1 MNHQPQPSAALE
13 AAARRRRELREA
25 LVALEAA
32 ISSPLRDR
40 ETWRRTV
47 LERLDMLR
55 AAFDEHVG
63 ETESEGGLYDEMA
76 EIAPHLSGKARRLR
90 EDHAPIAG
98 LLDDAYRQVAVP
110 FPPDADLDQLR
121 DDLQRLMGRI
131 VRHRQQGA
139 DLVWEAYAIDIG
151 SAG

>member
-1 MNHQPQPSAALE
+1 MSNQPQPSAALG

-25 LVALEAA
+25 LVGFEEA

-47 LERLDMLR
+47 IERLDGLR
-55 AAFDEHVG
+55 AAFDDHVA

-76 EIAPHLSGKARRLR
+76 EQAPHLSGKAHRLR
-90 EDHAPIAG
+90 EDHAPIAA
-98 LLDDAYRQVAVP
+98 LLGDAQRRLAAP
-110 FPPDADLDQLR
+110 FPADADLDRLR

-139 DLVWEAYAIDIG
+139 DLVWEAYAVDIG